1 VAPKNLRTIAGFAL
15 ILASLPAANA
25 QDLTFKTPA
34 VKIPL
39 ELKDQRIMIVA
50 FAQITRVSEERGVNV
65 VRLDLTAD
73 LSDLQQ
79 NMTTLLSS
87 ELDTDDRC
95 GDHIE
100 IQHASLTPQDPAGL
114 VVVQLHYERRACVKV
129 LGKQQATKLV
139 AGDAAIQI
147 KLTPVVEDNNTK
159 LRLMAEVGSIE
170 ADRSLGQLLRAGPL
184 GEMLRDKIRN
194 SVQSALQKG
203 AELGAT
209 LPPSVQPYAMIQ
221 NARFRNAGAG
231 RSEVVLTGEFR
242 ITNEQLQSLAGEVK
256 TRTGVR

>member
-1 VAPKNLRTIAGFAL
+1 MALERLWKIARFVL
-15 ILASLPAANA
+15 ILGSLPAANA
-25 QDLTFKTPA
+25 QNLTFKTPS

-39 ELKDQRIMIVA
+39 EIKDQQVTIVA
-50 FAQITRVSEERGVNV
+50 SGQITRVSEERGVNV

-79 NMTTLLSS
+79 NMTALLSS

-129 LGKQQATKLV
+129 LGKQQASRLV
-139 AGDAAIQI
+139 GGDAAIQTR
-147 KLTPVVEDNNTK
+147 LTPVVEDNKTK

-170 ADRSLGQLLRAGPL
+170 ADGSLGQLLRAGPL

-203 AELGAT
+203 AELDAT
-209 LPPSVQPYAMIQ
+209 LPPSVQPYVSIQ
-221 NARFRNAGAG
+221 NARFRNGGAG
-231 RSEVVLTGEFR
+231 RIEVVLTGEFR
-242 ITNEQLQSLAGEVK
+242 ITNEQLQALSSEVK
-256 TRTGVR
+256 TRAGVR

>member
-1 VAPKNLRTIAGFAL
+1 MASPNFWRVARFVL
-15 ILASLPAANA
+15 ILASLPAADA
-25 QDLTFKTPA
+25 QDLTFKTPS

-39 ELKDQRIMIVA
+39 EIKDQRITVVA
-50 FAQITRVSEERGVNV
+50 SAQITRLSEERGVNV

-79 NMTTLLSS
+79 NMTALLSS
-87 ELDTDDRC
+87 ELDIDDRC
-95 GDHIE
+95 GDHIQ

-129 LGKQQATKLV
+129 LGKQQASRLV
-139 AGDAAIQI
+139 GGDAAVQTR
-147 KLTPVVEDNNTK
+147 LTPVVEDNNTK
-159 LRLMAEVGSIE
+159 LRLRAEVGSIE
-170 ADRSLGQLLRAGPL
+170 ADGSLGQLLRAGPL

-209 LPPSVQPYAMIQ
+209 LPPSVQPYATIQ
-221 NARFRNAGAG
+221 NARFSDAGAG
-231 RSEVVLTGEFR
+231 RIEVILTGEFR
-242 ITNEQLQSLAGEVK
+242 ITNEQLQALASEVK
-256 TRTGVR
+256 TRAGVR

>member
-1 VAPKNLRTIAGFAL
+1 MASKNLWTIARFIL
-15 ILASLPAANA
+15 ILGSLSAASA
-25 QDLTFKTPA
+25 QNLTFRTPS

-39 ELKDQRIMIVA
+39 EIKDQRITIVA
-50 FAQITRVSEERGVNV
+50 FAQITRVSAERGMNV
-65 VRLDLTAD
+65 VRLNVTAD

-79 NMTTLLSS
+79 NMTALLIS

-100 IQHASLTPQDPAGL
+100 IEHASLTPQDPAGL

-139 AGDAAIQI
+139 AGDAVIQI
-147 KLTPVVEDNNTK
+147 KLTPVVEDGTK
-159 LRLMAEVGSIE
+159 LRLMAEVGSIA
-170 ADRSLGQLLRAGPL
+170 ADGTLGQLLRAGPL
-184 GEMLRDKIRN
+184 GEMLRDKIKN

-209 LPPSVQPYAMIQ
+209 LPPSVQSYASIQ
-221 NARFRNAGAG
+221 SARFSNAGAG
-231 RSEVVLTGEFR
+231 HLEVILTGEFR
-242 ITNEQLQSLAGEVK
+242 ITNEQLQSLANEVK
-256 TRTGVR
+256 DRVGAR